1 MFFVPGVSW
10 VDIDDNKLPD
20 SSSRWK
26 LYGLRMTPAKDN
38 KLEPIAHVMAT
49 IGSGNICWMFPDKL
63 PLKLVDILK
72 PVITHVLPP
81 GQESQCALLDFFH

>member
-1 MFFVPGVSW
+1 MFLVPGVLW
-10 VDIDDNKLPD
+10 VDIDDDKLPD

-26 LYGLRMTPAKDN
+26 LYGLRMTPTKDN

-63 PLKLVDILK
+63 PLKLVDISK
-72 PVITHVLPP
+72 PVITHILPSR
-81 GQESQCALLDFFH
+81 QESQRALLDFFY